1 MKKIT
6 LSLMA
11 ALVAVSG
18 MAQIKLGKDV
28 SLKIYGHVR
37 TDLYYNSRDNVQ
49 SVDGL
54 FYSYPKDEV
63 LDHYGNDINGSDN
76 SNMYTVYSRM
86 GFDFA
91 GPMIG
96 KAKTS
101 AKIEFDFRGNGN
113 DNLSAL
119 RLRHAYF
126 NFDWGKNKVLV
137 GQTSHPFFG
146 EVSPQILNLN
156 TGSPFQPF
164 GRAPQI
170 RYRHNNGALQLQV
183 AAVWQSQFKSHGPT
197 ADDGTGKGNARNQYP
212 HKNSNIPELAL
223 GIDYKA
229 NGWIVGVG
237 IDMLSIV
244 PRTKA
249 TVSDL
254 LSSYWD
260 PEKGEPTTTYKVD
273 ERLTTV
279 SYEAHVK
286 YQKDKLFFAAKSTLG
301 SNFTHTSMLGGYAVK
316 SQDAITG
323 EREYTPFRNSSNW
336 INIVYGKKWKPGIF
350 FGYIKNL
357 GTADD
362 MEMGDNKAI
371 YGTGTNID
379 QLLSGTFELTYN
391 VPHWKI
397 GAEYNYTSAWYG
409 KTQKDGKVKDTHA
422 VGNNRL
428 VLSAT
433 YSF

>member
-37 TDLYYNSRDNVQ
+37 TDIYYNSRDNVQ

-63 LDHYGNDINGSDN
+63 LDHNGNDINGGDN

-126 NFDWGKNKVLV
+126 NFDWGKNKLLV

-170 RYRHNNGALQLQV
+170 RYRHNSGALQLQAV
-183 AAVWQSQFKSHGPT
+183 AVWQSQFKSHGPT

-249 TVSDL
+249 TVPDVV
-254 LSSYWD
+254 SSSQNA
-260 PEKGEPTTTYKVD
+260 TTTYNVD

-316 SQDAITG
+316 SQDITTG

-350 FGYIKNL
+350 IGYIKNL

-362 MEMGDNKAI
+362 MEMGSNKAI

-379 QLLSGTFELTYN
+379 QLFSGTFELTYN

-409 KTQKDGKVKDTHA
+409 TTQKNGKVTDTHA

>member
-11 ALVAVSG
+11 ALVAVGG
-18 MAQIKLGKDV
+18 MAQINLGKDV
-28 SLKIYGHVR
+28 SLKIYGQVR
-37 TDLYYNSRDNVQ
+37 TDIFYNSRANQ
-49 SVDGL
+49 ESVDGL
-54 FYSYPKDEV
+54 FYSYPKDEK
-63 LDHYGNDINGSDN
+63 LDPNGEDLNATPS
-76 SNMYTVYSRM
+76 SNMYAVYSRM

-126 NFDWGKNKVLV
+126 NFDWGKSKVLV

-170 RYRHNNGALQLQV
+170 RYRYNSGAWQLRA
-183 AAVWQSQFKSHGPT
+183 AAVWQSQFKSHGPSAT
-197 ADDGTGKGNARNQYP
+197 DGTGNSRIQAP
-212 HKNSNIPELAL
+212 HKNANVPELAL

-229 NGWIVGVG
+229 NGWILGVGV
-237 IDMLSIV
+237 DMLSIV
-244 PRTKA
+244 PRVNSFDENKKP
-249 TVSDL
+249 
-254 LSSYWD
+254 W
-260 PEKGEPTTTYKVD
+260 YKVD

-279 SYEAHVK
+279 SYEAHLK
-286 YQKDKLFFAAKSTLG
+286 YQKDKWFVAAKSVLG
-301 SNFTHTSMLGGYAVK
+301 SNFTHTSMLGGYGIKAK
-316 SQDAITG
+316 NDETG

-350 FGYIKNL
+350 LGYIKNL

-362 MEMGDNKAI
+362 MMNADKYAAGTNI
-371 YGTGTNID
+371 YGTGTDID
-379 QLLSGTFELTYN
+379 KLMTGTFELTYN

-397 GAEYNYTSAWYG
+397 GAEYNYTEAYYG
-409 KTQKDGKVKDTHA
+409 KTQKDGKVKDTHS

>member
-37 TDLYYNSRDNVQ
+37 TDIYYNSRDNVQ

-54 FYSYPKDEV
+54 FYSYPRDEV
-63 LDHYGNDINGSDN
+63 LDANGNDINGSDN
-76 SNMYTVYSRM
+76 SNMYAVYSRM

-126 NFDWGKNKVLV
+126 NFDWGKNKLLV

-170 RYRHNNGALQLQV
+170 RYRHNSGALQLQA

-197 ADDGTGKGNARNQYP
+197 ADDGSGNGNARNQYP

-249 TVSDL
+249 TVPDVL
-254 LSSYWD
+254 VNETNGYEM
-260 PEKGEPTTTYKVD
+260 PKTTYKVD

-316 SQDAITG
+316 SQNATTG

-336 INIVYGKKWKPGIF
+336 INIIYGKKWKPGIF
-350 FGYIKNL
+350 IGYIKNL

-362 MEMGDNKAI
+362 MEMGANKAI

-391 VPHWKI
+391 IPHWKI

>member
-6 LSLMA
+6 LALMV
-11 ALVAVSG
+11 ALVAISG
-18 MAQIKLGKDV
+18 MAQVKIGKDF
-28 SLKIYGHVR
+28 SLKIYGQVR
-37 TDLYYNSRDNVQ
+37 TDIYYNSRDNVQ

-63 LDHYGNDINGSDN
+63 FDGNGNDINGSSS
-76 SNMYTVYSRM
+76 SNMYAVYSRM

-91 GPMIG
+91 GPMLG

-126 NFDWGKNKVLV
+126 NLDWGKNKLLV

-170 RYRHNNGALQLQV
+170 RYRHNSGSLQLQV
-183 AAVWQSQFKSHGPT
+183 SALWQSQFKSHGPT

-212 HKNSNIPELAL
+212 HKNANVPELAL
-223 GIDYKA
+223 GLDYKA
-229 NGWIVGVG
+229 NGWIVGAG
-237 IDMLSIV
+237 IDLLSIA

-249 TVSDL
+249 T
-254 LSSYWD
+254 
-260 PEKGEPTTTYKVD
+260 GEDGSIYKVD
-273 ERLTTV
+273 ELLTTV

-286 YQKDKLFFAAKSTLG
+286 YQKEKLFFAAKSGLG
-301 SNFTHTSMLGGYAVK
+301 SNFTHTSMLGGYGIK
-316 SQDAITG
+316 SENAKTG
-323 EREYTPFRNSSNW
+323 EREYTPFRNSSTW
-336 INIVYGKKWKPGIF
+336 VNIVYGKKWKPGIF
-350 FGYIKNL
+350 VGYIKNL
-357 GTADD
+357 GTAD
-362 MEMGDNKAI
+362 ELI
-371 YGTGTNID
+371 SSTVYGTGTNID
-379 QLLSGTFELTYN
+379 ELWTGTFELTYN

-397 GAEYNYTSAWYG
+397 GAEYNYTSALYG
-409 KTQKDGKVKDTHA
+409 KNDLKDGKVKDTHA

>member
-1 MKKIT
+1 MKKIA

-11 ALVAVSG
+11 ALVAVGG
-18 MAQIKLGKDV
+18 MAQINLGKDV

-37 TDLYYNSRDNVQ
+37 TDFFYNSRANVE

-54 FYSYPKDEV
+54 FYSYPKDEK
-63 LDHYGNDINGSDN
+63 LDPNGEDLNGSAS
-76 SNMYTVYSRM
+76 SNMYAVYSRM

-126 NFDWGKNKVLV
+126 NFDWGKSKVLV

-146 EVSPQILNLN
+146 DVSPQILNLN

-170 RYRHNNGALQLQV
+170 RYRYNSGALQLQA
-183 AAVWQSQFKSHGPT
+183 AAVWQSQFKSHGPS
-197 ADDGTGKGNARNQYP
+197 AADGTGNSRIQAP
-212 HKNSNIPELAL
+212 HKNANVPELAL

-229 NGWIVGVG
+229 NGWILGVGV
-237 IDMLSIV
+237 DMLSIV
-244 PRTKA
+244 PRVTSFDENKKP
-249 TVSDL
+249 L
-254 LSSYWD
+254 
-260 PEKGEPTTTYKVD
+260 YKVD

-279 SYEAHVK
+279 SYEAHLK
-286 YQKDKLFFAAKSTLG
+286 YQKDKLFVAAKSVLG
-301 SNFTHTSMLGGYAVK
+301 SNFTHTSMLGGYGIK
-316 SQDAITG
+316 SQDAKTG

-350 FGYIKNL
+350 LGYIKNL

-362 MEMGDNKAI
+362 MMNADKYAAGTNI
-371 YGTGTNID
+371 YGTGTDID
-379 QLLSGTFELTYN
+379 KLMTGTFELTYN

-397 GAEYNYTSAWYG
+397 GAEYNYTEAYYG
-409 KTQKDGKVKDTHA
+409 TTQKDGKVKNTHS

>member
-37 TDLYYNSRDNVQ
+37 TDIYYNSRDNVQ

-63 LDHYGNDINGSDN
+63 LDHNGNDINGGDN

-126 NFDWGKNKVLV
+126 NFDWGKNKLLV

-170 RYRHNNGALQLQV
+170 RYRHNSGALQLQA

-249 TVSDL
+249 TVPDVV
-254 LSSYWD
+254 SSSQNA
-260 PEKGEPTTTYKVD
+260 TTTYKVD

-286 YQKDKLFFAAKSTLG
+286 YQKDKLFLAAKSTLG

-316 SQDAITG
+316 SQNATTG

-409 KTQKDGKVKDTHA
+409 KTQKDGKVTNTHS

>member
-37 TDLYYNSRDNVQ
+37 TDIYYNSRDNVQ

-63 LDHYGNDINGSDN
+63 LDHNGNDINGGDN

-126 NFDWGKNKVLV
+126 NFDWGKNKLLV

-170 RYRHNNGALQLQV
+170 RYRHNSGALQLQA

-197 ADDGTGKGNARNQYP
+197 ADDGTGNGNARNQYP

-249 TVSDL
+249 TVPDVL
-254 LSSYWD
+254 VNETNGYEM
-260 PEKGEPTTTYKVD
+260 PKTTYKVD

-316 SQDAITG
+316 SQNATTG

-336 INIVYGKKWKPGIF
+336 INIIYGKKWKPGIF
-350 FGYIKNL
+350 IGYIKNL

-391 VPHWKI
+391 IPHWKI

>member
-6 LSLMA
+6 MSLLA

-28 SLKIYGHVR
+28 NLKIYGHVR
-37 TDLYYNSRDNVQ
+37 TDIFYNSRDNVQ

-63 LDHYGNDINGSDN
+63 FDANGNDINGSSS
-76 SNMYTVYSRM
+76 SNMYAVYSRM

-170 RYRHNNGALQLQV
+170 RYRHNNGALQLQA

-197 ADDGTGKGNARNQYP
+197 ADDGTGNGNARNQYP

-249 TVSDL
+249 TVPDVL
-254 LSSYWD
+254 VNETNGYEM
-260 PEKGEPTTTYKVD
+260 PKTTYKVD

-316 SQDAITG
+316 SQNATTG

-336 INIVYGKKWKPGIF
+336 INIIYGKKWKPGIF
-350 FGYIKNL
+350 IGYIKNL

-362 MEMGDNKAI
+362 MEMGANKAI

-391 VPHWKI
+391 IPHWKI

>member
-1 MKKIT
+1 MKKFSVLLFSLL
-6 LSLMA
+6 LS
-11 ALVAVSG
+11 VCTF
-18 MAQIKLGKDV
+18 AQIQLGKNV
-28 SLKIYGHVR
+28 TLKMYGHVR
-37 TDLYYNSRDNVQ
+37 TDFFYNSRDNVQ

-63 LDHYGNDINGSDN
+63 FDANGNDINGSDN
-76 SNMYTVYSRM
+76 SNMYAVYSRM

-119 RLRHAYF
+119 RLRQAYF
-126 NFDWGKNKVLV
+126 NFDWGKNKLLV
-137 GQTSHPFFG
+137 GQTAHPFFG

-170 RYRHNNGALQLQV
+170 RYRHNSGALQFQ
-183 AAVWQSQFKSHGPT
+183 AAAIWQSQFKSHGPS
-197 ADDGTGKGNARNQYP
+197 ADDGSGKGNSRNQYP

-223 GIDYKA
+223 GLDYKA

-237 IDMLSIV
+237 IDMLSIA

-249 TVSDL
+249 IGGNGSTF
-254 LSSYWD
+254 
-260 PEKGEPTTTYKVD
+260 KVD
-273 ERLTTV
+273 ERVTTV
-279 SYEAHVK
+279 SYEAHLK
-286 YQKDKLFFAAKSTLG
+286 YQKNMWLVAAKSVLG
-301 SNFTHTSMLGGYAVK
+301 SNFTHTGMLGGYGIK
-316 SQDAITG
+316 KEDATTG

-336 INIVYGKKWKPGIF
+336 INIVYGKKWKPGMF

-357 GTADD
+357 GTTDD
-362 MEMGDNKAI
+362 MI
-371 YGTGTNID
+371 SSTVYGTGTNID
-379 QLLSGTFELTYN
+379 ELISATFELTYN
-391 VPHWKI
+391 VPHWKV
-397 GAEYNYTSAWYG
+397 GAEFNCTTALYG
-409 KTQKDGKVKDTHA
+409 TTQKDGKVKDTHSVA
-422 VGNNRL
+422 NNRL

-433 YSF
+433 YTF

>member
-1 MKKIT
+1 MKKIA

-11 ALVAVSG
+11 ALVAVGG
-18 MAQIKLGKDV
+18 MAQINLGKDV

-37 TDLYYNSRDNVQ
+37 TDFFYNSRANVE

-54 FYSYPKDEV
+54 FYSYPKDEK
-63 LDHYGNDINGSDN
+63 LDPNGEDLNGSAS
-76 SNMYTVYSRM
+76 SNMYAVYSRM

-126 NFDWGKNKVLV
+126 NFDWGKSKVLV

-146 EVSPQILNLN
+146 DVSPQILNLN

-170 RYRHNNGALQLQV
+170 RYRYNSGALQLQA
-183 AAVWQSQFKSHGPT
+183 AAVWQSQFKSHGPSAT
-197 ADDGTGKGNARNQYP
+197 DGTGNSRIQAP
-212 HKNSNIPELAL
+212 HKNANVPELAL

-229 NGWIVGVG
+229 NGWILGVGV
-237 IDMLSIV
+237 DMLSIV
-244 PRTKA
+244 PRVTSFDENKKP
-249 TVSDL
+249 L
-254 LSSYWD
+254 
-260 PEKGEPTTTYKVD
+260 YKVD

-279 SYEAHVK
+279 SCEAHLK
-286 YQKDKLFFAAKSTLG
+286 YQKDKWFVAAKSVLG
-301 SNFTHTSMLGGYAVK
+301 SNFTHTSMLGGYGIK
-316 SQDAITG
+316 SQDAKTG

-350 FGYIKNL
+350 LGYIKNL

-362 MEMGDNKAI
+362 MMNADKYAAGTNI
-371 YGTGTNID
+371 YGTGTDID
-379 QLLSGTFELTYN
+379 KLMTGTFELTYN

-397 GAEYNYTSAWYG
+397 GAEYNYTEAYYG
-409 KTQKDGKVKDTHA
+409 TTQKDGKVKDTHS

-428 VLSAT
+428 VLSAP

>member
-1 MKKIT
+1 
-6 LSLMA
+6 MA
-11 ALVAVSG
+11 AMLAVSG

-28 SLKIYGHVR
+28 NLKIYGHIR
-37 TDLYYNSRDNVQ
+37 TDFYYNSRDNVQ

-54 FYSYPKDEV
+54 FYSYPKDKMP
-63 LDHYGNDINGSDN
+63 DANGNDLNSGDN

-91 GPMIG
+91 GPLLG

-119 RLRHAYF
+119 RLRQAYF
-126 NFDWGKNKVLV
+126 NLDWGKDKLLV

-170 RYRHNNGALQLQV
+170 RYRHNEGALQLQV

-197 ADDGTGKGNARNQYP
+197 ANDGSGNSRNQAP
-212 HKNSNIPELAL
+212 HKNSNIPEVAL

-229 NGWIVGVG
+229 DGWMVGVG
-237 IDMLSIV
+237 MDMLSIV
-244 PRTKA
+244 PRTVA
-249 TVSDL
+249 VGEDG
-254 LSSYWD
+254 SS
-260 PEKGEPTTTYKVD
+260 YKVD

-286 YQKDKLFFAAKSTLG
+286 YQKGLWFCAAKSTLG
-301 SNFTHTSMLGGYAVK
+301 ANFTHTSMLGGYAVK
-316 SQDAITG
+316 SQNVVTG
-323 EREYTPFRNSSNW
+323 EREYTPFRNTANW
-336 INIVYGKKWKPGIF
+336 INILYGKKWKPGIF
-350 FGYIKNL
+350 IGYIKNL
-357 GTADD
+357 GTSDD
-362 MEMGDNKAI
+362 MNLDNKVV
-371 YGTGTNID
+371 YGTGTDID
-379 QLLSGTFELTYN
+379 RLLSGTFELTYN

-409 KTQKDGKVKDTHA
+409 TNRKDGKVENTHS
-422 VGNNRL
+422 VGNNRV
-428 VLSAT
+428 VLTAI

>member
-37 TDLYYNSRDNVQ
+37 TDIFYNSRANTE

-54 FYSYPKDEV
+54 FYIFPKDE
-63 LDHYGNDINGSDN
+63 DFDANGNDINSSDN

-126 NFDWGKNKVLV
+126 NFDWGKNKLLV

-170 RYRHNNGALQLQV
+170 RYRYNSGSLQLQA
-183 AAVWQSQFKSHGPT
+183 AAVWQSQFKSHGPKE
-197 ADDGTGKGNARNQYP
+197 DNGTGDGNARNQYP

-223 GIDYKA
+223 GLDYKA
-229 NGWIVGVG
+229 NGWIIGAG

-244 PRTKA
+244 PRTIAIGGDGSKFN
-249 TVSDL
+249 
-254 LSSYWD
+254 
-260 PEKGEPTTTYKVD
+260 VD
-273 ERLTTV
+273 ERVTTV

-286 YQKDKLFFAAKSTLG
+286 YQKDLWMIAAKSTLG

-316 SQDAITG
+316 SKDNRTG

-350 FGYIKNL
+350 FGYIKNF
-357 GTADD
+357 GTVDD
-362 MEMGDNKAI
+362 MELGKDKQI
-371 YGTGTNID
+371 YGTGTEID

-397 GAEYNYTSAWYG
+397 GVEYNYTSAWYG
-409 KTQKDGKVKDTHA
+409 AKDENGKYIYGKDGKVKDTHA

>member
-11 ALVAVSG
+11 ALVAVGG
-18 MAQIKLGKDV
+18 MAQINLGKDV
-28 SLKIYGHVR
+28 SLKIYGQVR
-37 TDLYYNSRDNVQ
+37 TDIFYNSRANQ
-49 SVDGL
+49 ESVDGL
-54 FYSYPKDEV
+54 FYSYPKDEK
-63 LDHYGNDINGSDN
+63 LDPNGEDLNATPS
-76 SNMYTVYSRM
+76 SNMYAVYSRM

-126 NFDWGKNKVLV
+126 NFDWGKSKVLV

-146 EVSPQILNLN
+146 DVSPQILNLN

-170 RYRHNNGALQLQV
+170 RYRYNSGAWQLQA
-183 AAVWQSQFKSHGPT
+183 AAVWQSQFKSHGPSAT
-197 ADDGTGKGNARNQYP
+197 DGTGNSRIQAP
-212 HKNSNIPELAL
+212 HKNANVPELAL

-229 NGWIVGVG
+229 NGWILGVGV
-237 IDMLSIV
+237 DMLSIV
-244 PRTKA
+244 PRVNSFDENKKP
-249 TVSDL
+249 
-254 LSSYWD
+254 W
-260 PEKGEPTTTYKVD
+260 YKVD

-279 SYEAHVK
+279 SYEAHLK
-286 YQKDKLFFAAKSTLG
+286 YQKDKWFVAAKSVLG
-301 SNFTHTSMLGGYAVK
+301 SNFTHTSMLGGYGIKAENAK
-316 SQDAITG
+316 TG

-336 INIVYGKKWKPGIF
+336 INVVYGKKWKPGIF
-350 FGYIKNL
+350 LGYIKNL

-362 MEMGDNKAI
+362 MVSTTY

-379 QLLSGTFELTYN
+379 KLMTGTFELTYN

-397 GAEYNYTSAWYG
+397 GAEYNYTEAYYG
-409 KTQKDGKVKDTHA
+409 KTQKDGKVKDTHS

>member
-1 MKKIT
+1 MKKTT
-6 LSLMA
+6 LALLV
-11 ALVAVSG
+11 ALVAISG
-18 MAQIKLGKDV
+18 NAQVKIGKDF
-28 SLKIYGHVR
+28 SLKIYGQVR
-37 TDLYYNSRDNVQ
+37 TDIFYNSRANTE

-63 LDHYGNDINGSDN
+63 FDENGNDINGSGT
-76 SNMYTVYSRM
+76 SNMYAVYSRM

-91 GPMIG
+91 GPMMG
-96 KAKTS
+96 KAKSS

-126 NFDWGKNKVLV
+126 NLDWGKNKLLV

-170 RYRHNNGALQLQV
+170 RYRHNSGALQLQV
-183 AAVWQSQFKSHGPT
+183 AALWQSQFKSYGPVVEN
-197 ADDGTGKGNARNQYP
+197 GKLSLDASGKEKTSRNQAP

-223 GIDYKA
+223 GLDYKA
-229 NGWIVGVG
+229 NGWIIGAG
-237 IDMLSIV
+237 LDMLSLV
-244 PRTKA
+244 PRTTA
-249 TVSDL
+249 FD
-254 LSSYWD
+254 
-260 PEKGEPTTTYKVD
+260 EKGKPTYKVD
-273 ERLTTV
+273 ERLTTI

-301 SNFTHTSMLGGYAVK
+301 SNFTHTSMLGGYGIK
-316 SQDAITG
+316 SEDDKTG
-323 EREYTPFRNSSNW
+323 EREYTPFRNSSTW
-336 INIVYGKKWKPGIF
+336 INVVYGKTWKPGIF
-350 FGYIKNL
+350 LGYIKNL
-357 GTADD
+357 GTAD
-362 MEMGDNKAI
+362 EMI
-371 YGTGTNID
+371 RSTVYGTGTNID
-379 QLLSGTFELTYN
+379 KLMTGTFELTYN
-391 VPHWKI
+391 IPHLKV
-397 GAEYNYTSAWYG
+397 GVEYNYTSALYG
-409 KTQKDGKVKDTHA
+409 KNDLKDGKVKDTHA

>member
-63 LDHYGNDINGSDN
+63 LDHNGNDINGADN

-170 RYRHNNGALQLQV
+170 RYRHNSGALQLQA

-249 TVSDL
+249 TVPDL
-254 LSSYWD
+254 LSSST
-260 PEKGEPTTTYKVD
+260 ENVTTTYKVD

-316 SQDAITG
+316 SQDITTG

-350 FGYIKNL
+350 IGYIKNL

-362 MEMGDNKAI
+362 MEMGSNKAI

-379 QLLSGTFELTYN
+379 QLFSGTFELTYN

-409 KTQKDGKVKDTHA
+409 TTQKNGKVTDTHA

>member
-6 LSLMA
+6 LSLVA

-63 LDHYGNDINGSDN
+63 LDHNGNDINGADN

-170 RYRHNNGALQLQV
+170 RYRHNSGALQLQA

-249 TVSDL
+249 TVPDL
-254 LSSYWD
+254 LSSST
-260 PEKGEPTTTYKVD
+260 ENATTTYKVD

-316 SQDAITG
+316 SQDITTG

-350 FGYIKNL
+350 IGYIKNL

-362 MEMGDNKAI
+362 MEMGSNKAI

-379 QLLSGTFELTYN
+379 QLFSGTFELTYN

-409 KTQKDGKVKDTHA
+409 TTQKNGKVTDTHA

>member
-11 ALVAVSG
+11 ALVAVSS

-37 TDLYYNSRDNVQ
+37 TDFYYNSRDNVQ

-54 FYSYPKDEV
+54 FYSYPKDEK
-63 LDHYGNDINGSDN
+63 LDANGNDINGSDN

-126 NFDWGKNKVLV
+126 NFDWGKNKLLV

-170 RYRHNNGALQLQV
+170 RYRHNSGALQLQA
-183 AAVWQSQFKSHGPT
+183 AAVWQSQFKSHGPS
-197 ADDGTGKGNARNQYP
+197 ADDGTGNGNARNQYP

-223 GIDYKA
+223 GLDYKA

-237 IDMLSIV
+237 IDMLSIA

-249 TVSDL
+249 I
-254 LSSYWD
+254 
-260 PEKGEPTTTYKVD
+260 GEDGSTFKVD

-279 SYEAHVK
+279 SYEAHLK
-286 YQKDKLFFAAKSTLG
+286 YQKDKLFLAAKSTLG
-301 SNFTHTSMLGGYAVK
+301 SNFTHTSMLGGYGIK
-316 SQDAITG
+316 SQDAKTG

-336 INIVYGKKWKPGIF
+336 INIVYGKKWKPGVF

-362 MEMGDNKAI
+362 MVSSTT

-379 QLLSGTFELTYN
+379 QLWTATFELTYN
-391 VPHWKI
+391 VPHWKV
-397 GAEYNYTSAWYG
+397 GAEYNYTSADYG
-409 KTQKDGKVKDTHA
+409 TMQKDGKVKDTHA

>member
-11 ALVAVSG
+11 ALVAVGG
-18 MAQIKLGKDV
+18 MAQINLGKDV

-37 TDLYYNSRDNVQ
+37 TDFFYNSRANVE

-54 FYSYPKDEV
+54 FYSYPKDEK
-63 LDHYGNDINGSDN
+63 LDPNGEDLNGSAS
-76 SNMYTVYSRM
+76 SNMYAVYSRM

-126 NFDWGKNKVLV
+126 NFDWGKSKVLV

-146 EVSPQILNLN
+146 DVSPQILNLN

-170 RYRHNNGALQLQV
+170 RYRYNSGALQLQA
-183 AAVWQSQFKSHGPT
+183 AAVWQSQFKSHGPSAT
-197 ADDGTGKGNARNQYP
+197 DGTGNSRIQAP
-212 HKNSNIPELAL
+212 HKNANVPELAL

-229 NGWIVGVG
+229 NGWILGVGV
-237 IDMLSIV
+237 DMLSIV
-244 PRTKA
+244 PRVTSFDENKKP
-249 TVSDL
+249 L
-254 LSSYWD
+254 
-260 PEKGEPTTTYKVD
+260 YKVD

-279 SYEAHVK
+279 SYEAHLK
-286 YQKDKLFFAAKSTLG
+286 YQKDKWFVAAKSVLG
-301 SNFTHTSMLGGYAVK
+301 SNFTHTSMLGGYGIK
-316 SQDAITG
+316 SQDAKTG

-350 FGYIKNL
+350 LGYIKNL

-362 MEMGDNKAI
+362 MMNADKYAAGTNI
-371 YGTGTNID
+371 YGTGTDID
-379 QLLSGTFELTYN
+379 KLMTGTFELTYN

-397 GAEYNYTSAWYG
+397 GAEYA
-409 KTQKDGKVKDTHA
+409 VDTLKKHLMKE
-422 VGNNRL
+422 NM
-428 VLSAT
+428 
-433 YSF
+433 

>member
-6 LSLMA
+6 LSLLV
-11 ALVAVSG
+11 ALVAISG
-18 MAQIKLGKDV
+18 MAQVKIGKDF
-28 SLKIYGHVR
+28 SLKIYGQVR
-37 TDLYYNSRDNVQ
+37 TDIYYNSRDNVQ

-63 LDHYGNDINGSDN
+63 LDGNGNDINGSSS
-76 SNMYTVYSRM
+76 SNMYAVYSRM

-91 GPMIG
+91 GPMLG

-126 NFDWGKNKVLV
+126 NLDWGKNKLLV

-170 RYRHNNGALQLQV
+170 RYRHNSGALQLQA
-183 AAVWQSQFKSHGPT
+183 AAVWQSQFKSHGPS

-212 HKNSNIPELAL
+212 HKNANVPELAL
-223 GIDYKA
+223 GLDYKA
-229 NGWIVGVG
+229 NGWIVGAG
-237 IDMLSIV
+237 IDMLTIA

-249 TVSDL
+249 T
-254 LSSYWD
+254 
-260 PEKGEPTTTYKVD
+260 GEDGSIYKVD
-273 ERLTTV
+273 ERLTTL

-286 YQKDKLFFAAKSTLG
+286 YQKDKLFFAAKSVLG
-301 SNFTHTSMLGGYAVK
+301 SNFTHTSMLGGYGIK
-316 SQDAITG
+316 SENAKTG

-350 FGYIKNL
+350 IGYIKNL
-357 GTADD
+357 GTAD
-362 MEMGDNKAI
+362 EMI
-371 YGTGTNID
+371 SSTVYGTGTNID
-379 QLLSGTFELTYN
+379 ELWTGTFELTYN

-397 GAEYNYTSAWYG
+397 GAEYNYTSALYG
-409 KTQKDGKVKDTHA
+409 KTDLKDGKVKDTHA

>member
-11 ALVAVSG
+11 ALVAVGG
-18 MAQIKLGKDV
+18 MAQINLGKDV
-28 SLKIYGHVR
+28 SLKIYGQVR
-37 TDLYYNSRDNVQ
+37 TDIFYNSRANQ
-49 SVDGL
+49 ESVDGL
-54 FYSYPKDEV
+54 FYSYPKDEK
-63 LDHYGNDINGSDN
+63 LDPNGEDLNATPS
-76 SNMYTVYSRM
+76 SNMYAVYSRM

-126 NFDWGKNKVLV
+126 NFDWGKSKVLV

-170 RYRHNNGALQLQV
+170 RYRYNSGAWQLQA
-183 AAVWQSQFKSHGPT
+183 AAVWQSQFKSYGPVFENGVEKSPT
-197 ADDGTGKGNARNQYP
+197 RNQAP

-229 NGWIVGVG
+229 NGWIAGVG
-237 IDMLSIV
+237 IDMLSIA
-244 PRTKA
+244 PRTNSIGA
-249 TVSDL
+249 DGS
-254 LSSYWD
+254 
-260 PEKGEPTTTYKVD
+260 TYLVG
-273 ERLTTV
+273 ERLTTL
-279 SYEAHVK
+279 SYEAHLK
-286 YQKDKLFFAAKSTLG
+286 YQKDKLFFAAKSVLG
-301 SNFTHTSMLGGYAVK
+301 SNMAHTSMLGGYGIKKTDPV
-316 SQDAITG
+316 TG
-323 EREYTPFRNSSNW
+323 EREYTSYRNSSSW

-350 FGYIKNL
+350 IGYIKNL
-357 GTADD
+357 GTTDD
-362 MEMGDNKAI
+362 LENAGTIEKPNYVKYF
-371 YGTGTNID
+371 YGAGKDID
-379 QLLSGTFELTYN
+379 QLFTGTFELTYN

-397 GAEYNYTSAWYG
+397 GAEYNYTEAYYG
-409 KTQKDGKVKDTHA
+409 TTQKDGKVKDTHS

>member
-1 MKKIT
+1 MKKIA

-11 ALVAVSG
+11 ALVAVGG
-18 MAQIKLGKDV
+18 MAQINLGKDV

-37 TDLYYNSRDNVQ
+37 TDFFYNSRANVE

-54 FYSYPKDEV
+54 FYSYPKDEK
-63 LDHYGNDINGSDN
+63 LDPNGEDLNGSAS
-76 SNMYTVYSRM
+76 SNMYAVYSRM

-126 NFDWGKNKVLV
+126 NFDWGKSKVLV

-146 EVSPQILNLN
+146 DVSPQILNLN

-170 RYRHNNGALQLQV
+170 RYRYNSGALQLQA
-183 AAVWQSQFKSHGPT
+183 AAVWQSQFKSHGPSAT
-197 ADDGTGKGNARNQYP
+197 DGTGNSRIQAP
-212 HKNSNIPELAL
+212 HKNANVPELAL

-229 NGWIVGVG
+229 NGWILGVGV
-237 IDMLSIV
+237 DMLSIV
-244 PRTKA
+244 PRVTSFDENKKP
-249 TVSDL
+249 L
-254 LSSYWD
+254 
-260 PEKGEPTTTYKVD
+260 YKVD

-279 SYEAHVK
+279 SYEAHLK
-286 YQKDKLFFAAKSTLG
+286 YQKDKWFVAAKSVLG
-301 SNFTHTSMLGGYAVK
+301 SNFTHTSMLGGYGIKA
-316 SQDAITG
+316 QDKETG

-336 INIVYGKKWKPGIF
+336 INVVYGKKWKPGIF
-350 FGYIKNL
+350 LGYIKNL

-362 MEMGDNKAI
+362 MVSTTY

-379 QLLSGTFELTYN
+379 KLMTGTFELTYN

-397 GAEYNYTSAWYG
+397 GAEYNYTEAYYG
-409 KTQKDGKVKDTHA
+409 TTQKDGKVKDTHS

>member
-6 LSLMA
+6 LTL
-11 ALVAVSG
+11 LVALFAISG
-18 MAQIKLGKDV
+18 MAQVKIGKDF
-28 SLKIYGHVR
+28 SLKIYGQVR
-37 TDLYYNSRDNVQ
+37 TDIFYNSRDNVQ

-54 FYSYPKDEV
+54 FYSYPKDEQ
-63 LDHYGNDINGSDN
+63 LDPNGNDINGSSS
-76 SNMYTVYSRM
+76 SNMYAVYSRM

-91 GPMIG
+91 GPMLG
-96 KAKTS
+96 NAKTS

-126 NFDWGKNKVLV
+126 NLDWGKNKLLV

-170 RYRHNNGALQLQV
+170 RYRHNSGALQLQA
-183 AAVWQSQFKSHGPT
+183 AAVWQSQFKSHGPS

-212 HKNSNIPELAL
+212 HKNANVPELAL
-223 GIDYKA
+223 GLDYKA
-229 NGWIVGVG
+229 NGWIVGAG
-237 IDMLSIV
+237 IDLLSIA

-249 TVSDL
+249 T
-254 LSSYWD
+254 
-260 PEKGEPTTTYKVD
+260 GEDGSIYKVD

-286 YQKDKLFFAAKSTLG
+286 YQKDKLFLAAKSVLG
-301 SNFTHTSMLGGYAVK
+301 SNFTHTSMLGGYGIK
-316 SQDAITG
+316 SENTKTG

-350 FGYIKNL
+350 VGYIKNL
-357 GTADD
+357 GTAD
-362 MEMGDNKAI
+362 EMI
-371 YGTGTNID
+371 SSTVYGTGTNID
-379 QLLSGTFELTYN
+379 ELWTGTFELTYN

-397 GAEYNYTSAWYG
+397 GAEYNYTSALYG
-409 KTQKDGKVKDTHA
+409 TTQKDGKVKDTHA

>member
-11 ALVAVSG
+11 ALVAVGG
-18 MAQIKLGKDV
+18 MAQINLGKDV

-37 TDLYYNSRDNVQ
+37 TDFFYNSRANVE

-54 FYSYPKDEV
+54 FYSYPKDEK
-63 LDHYGNDINGSDN
+63 LDPNGEDLNGSAS
-76 SNMYTVYSRM
+76 SNMYAVYSRM
-86 GFDFA
+86 GFAFA

-119 RLRHAYF
+119 SLRHAYF
-126 NFDWGKNKVLV
+126 NFDWGKSKVLV

-146 EVSPQILNLN
+146 DVSPQILNLN

-170 RYRHNNGALQLQV
+170 RFRYNSGALQLQA
-183 AAVWQSQFKSHGPT
+183 AAVWQSQFKSHGPSAT
-197 ADDGTGKGNARNQYP
+197 DGTGNSRIQAP
-212 HKNSNIPELAL
+212 HKNANVPELAL

-229 NGWIVGVG
+229 NGWILGVGV
-237 IDMLSIV
+237 DMLSIV
-244 PRTKA
+244 PRVTSFDENKKP
-249 TVSDL
+249 L
-254 LSSYWD
+254 
-260 PEKGEPTTTYKVD
+260 YKVD

-279 SYEAHVK
+279 SYEAHLK
-286 YQKDKLFFAAKSTLG
+286 YQKDKWFVAAKSVLG
-301 SNFTHTSMLGGYAVK
+301 SNFTHTSMLGGYGIK
-316 SQDAITG
+316 SQDAKTG

-350 FGYIKNL
+350 LGYIKNL

-362 MEMGDNKAI
+362 MMNADKYAAGTNI
-371 YGTGTNID
+371 YGTGTDID
-379 QLLSGTFELTYN
+379 KLMTGTFELTYN

-397 GAEYNYTSAWYG
+397 GVEYTYTAAWYG
-409 KTQKDGKVKDTHA
+409 KNKQDGKVADTHR

>member
-63 LDHYGNDINGSDN
+63 LDHNGNDINGSDN

-170 RYRHNNGALQLQV
+170 RYRHNNAALQLQV

-249 TVSDL
+249 TVPDL
-254 LSSYWD
+254 LSSST
-260 PEKGEPTTTYKVD
+260 ENATTTYKVD

>member
-6 LSLMA
+6 MSLLA

-28 SLKIYGHVR
+28 NLKIYGHVR
-37 TDLYYNSRDNVQ
+37 TDIYYNSRDNVQ

-63 LDHYGNDINGSDN
+63 LDHNGNDINGGDN

-86 GFDFA
+86 GFDFV

-126 NFDWGKNKVLV
+126 NFDWGKDKLLV

-170 RYRHNNGALQLQV
+170 RYRHNSGALQLQA

-249 TVSDL
+249 IGDDGSTF
-254 LSSYWD
+254 
-260 PEKGEPTTTYKVD
+260 KVD

-286 YQKDKLFFAAKSTLG
+286 YQKDKLFLAAKSTLG

-316 SQDAITG
+316 SQNATTG

-336 INIVYGKKWKPGIF
+336 INIIYGKKWKPGIF
-350 FGYIKNL
+350 IGYIKNL

-362 MEMGDNKAI
+362 MEMGANKAI

-379 QLLSGTFELTYN
+379 QLFSGTFELTYN

-409 KTQKDGKVKDTHA
+409 TTQKDGKVKDTHA

>member
-37 TDLYYNSRDNVQ
+37 TDIYYNSRDNVQ

-63 LDHYGNDINGSDN
+63 LDHNGNDINGGDN

-126 NFDWGKNKVLV
+126 NFDWGKNKLLV

-170 RYRHNNGALQLQV
+170 RYRHNSGALQLQA

-197 ADDGTGKGNARNQYP
+197 ADDGTGNGNARNQYP

-249 TVSDL
+249 TVRDL
-254 LSSYWD
+254 LVDS
-260 PEKGEPTTTYKVD
+260 PNATTTYKVD

-316 SQDAITG
+316 SQNATTG

-336 INIVYGKKWKPGIF
+336 INIIYGKKWKPGIF
-350 FGYIKNL
+350 IGYIKNL

-362 MEMGDNKAI
+362 MEMGSNKAI

-379 QLLSGTFELTYN
+379 QLFSGTFELTYN

-409 KTQKDGKVKDTHA
+409 TTQKNGKVTDTHA

>member
-11 ALVAVSG
+11 ALVAVGG
-18 MAQIKLGKDV
+18 MAQINLGKDV

-37 TDLYYNSRDNVQ
+37 TDFFYNSRANVE

-54 FYSYPKDEV
+54 FYSYPKDEK
-63 LDHYGNDINGSDN
+63 LDPNGEDLNGSAS
-76 SNMYTVYSRM
+76 SNMYAVYSRM

-126 NFDWGKNKVLV
+126 NFDWGKSKVLV

-146 EVSPQILNLN
+146 DVSPQILNLN

-170 RYRHNNGALQLQV
+170 RYRYNSGALQLQA
-183 AAVWQSQFKSHGPT
+183 AAVWQSQFKSHGPSAT
-197 ADDGTGKGNARNQYP
+197 DGTGNSRIQAP
-212 HKNSNIPELAL
+212 HKNANVPELAL

-229 NGWIVGVG
+229 NGWILGVGV
-237 IDMLSIV
+237 DMLSIV
-244 PRTKA
+244 PRVTSFDENKKP
-249 TVSDL
+249 L
-254 LSSYWD
+254 
-260 PEKGEPTTTYKVD
+260 YKVD

-279 SYEAHVK
+279 SYEAHLK
-286 YQKDKLFFAAKSTLG
+286 YQKDKWFVAAKSVLG
-301 SNFTHTSMLGGYAVK
+301 SNFTHTSMLGGYGIK
-316 SQDAITG
+316 SEDAKTG

-336 INIVYGKKWKPGIF
+336 INVVYGKKWKPGIF
-350 FGYIKNL
+350 LGYIKNL

-362 MEMGDNKAI
+362 MMNADKYAAGTNI
-371 YGTGTNID
+371 YGTGTDID
-379 QLLSGTFELTYN
+379 KLMTGTFELTYN

-397 GAEYNYTSAWYG
+397 GVEYNYTEAYYG
-409 KTQKDGKVKDTHA
+409 TTQKDGKVKDTHS

>member
-6 LSLMA
+6 MSLLA
-11 ALVAVSG
+11 ALFAVSG

-28 SLKIYGHVR
+28 NLKIYGHVR
-37 TDLYYNSRDNVQ
+37 TDIYYNSRDNVQ

-63 LDHYGNDINGSDN
+63 LDHNGNDINGSDN
-76 SNMYTVYSRM
+76 SNMYAVYSRM

-126 NFDWGKNKVLV
+126 NFDWGKDKLLV

-170 RYRHNNGALQLQV
+170 RYRHNSGALQLQA

-249 TVSDL
+249 IVPDVFANSIDA
-254 LSSYWD
+254 
-260 PEKGEPTTTYKVD
+260 TTTYKVD

-286 YQKDKLFFAAKSTLG
+286 YQKDKLFLAAKSTLG

-350 FGYIKNL
+350 IGYIKNL

-379 QLLSGTFELTYN
+379 QLFSGTFELTYN
-391 VPHWKI
+391 VPHWKV

-409 KTQKDGKVKDTHA
+409 TTQKNGKVKDTHS

-428 VLSAT
+428 VLTAI

>member
-11 ALVAVSG
+11 ALVAVGG
-18 MAQIKLGKDV
+18 MAQIQLGKDV
-28 SLKIYGHVR
+28 NLKIYGHVR
-37 TDLYYNSRDNVQ
+37 TDFFYNSRANTE

-54 FYSYPKDEV
+54 FYSFPKDEV
-63 LDHYGNDINGSDN
+63 LDANGNDINGSDN
-76 SNMYTVYSRM
+76 SNMYAVYSRM

-96 KAKTS
+96 NAKTS

-126 NFDWGKNKVLV
+126 NFDWGKSKVLV

-146 EVSPQILNLN
+146 DVSPQILNLN

-164 GRAPQI
+164 GRAPQV
-170 RYRHNNGALQLQV
+170 RYRYNSGTLQLQ
-183 AAVWQSQFKSHGPT
+183 AAALWQSQFKSHGPS
-197 ADDGTGKGNARNQYP
+197 ADDGTGKGSARNQYP

-223 GIDYKA
+223 GLDYKA
-229 NGWIVGVG
+229 NGWIVGLG
-237 IDMLSIV
+237 LDMLSIA
-244 PRTKA
+244 PRTIALGAEGDKF
-249 TVSDL
+249 
-254 LSSYWD
+254 
-260 PEKGEPTTTYKVD
+260 KVD

-286 YQKDKLFFAAKSTLG
+286 YQKDKLFFAAKSVLG

-316 SQDAITG
+316 SHNAKTG

-350 FGYIKNL
+350 IGYIKNL

-379 QLLSGTFELTYN
+379 QLLNGTFELTYN

-397 GAEYNYTSAWYG
+397 GAEYSYTSAWYG
-409 KTQKDGKVKDTHA
+409 KTQKNGKVTDTHA
-422 VGNNRL
+422 VANNRL

>member
-28 SLKIYGHVR
+28 NLKIYGHVR
-37 TDLYYNSRDNVQ
+37 TDIFYNSRANVE

-54 FYSYPKDEV
+54 FYSYPKDEK
-63 LDHYGNDINGSDN
+63 LDPNGEDLNGSPS

-86 GFDFA
+86 GFDFT

-170 RYRHNNGALQLQV
+170 RYRHNSGALQLQA
-183 AAVWQSQFKSHGPT
+183 AAVWQSQFKSHGPSAT
-197 ADDGTGKGNARNQYP
+197 DGTGNSRIQAP
-212 HKNSNIPELAL
+212 HKNANVPELAL

-229 NGWIVGVG
+229 KGWIVGVG
-237 IDMLSIV
+237 VDMLSIV
-244 PRTKA
+244 PRVTSFDENKKP
-249 TVSDL
+249 
-254 LSSYWD
+254 W
-260 PEKGEPTTTYKVD
+260 YKVD

-279 SYEAHVK
+279 SYEAHIK

-301 SNFTHTSMLGGYAVK
+301 SNFTHTSMLGGYGVK
-316 SQDAITG
+316 AENATTG

-350 FGYIKNL
+350 VGYIKNL

-362 MEMGDNKAI
+362 MKDADKYAEGTNI

-379 QLLSGTFELTYN
+379 QLWTGTFELTYN

-397 GAEYNYTSAWYG
+397 GAEYNYTSADYG
-409 KTQKDGKVKDTHA
+409 KTQKNGKVTDTHA

-428 VLSAT
+428 VFSAT

>member
-18 MAQIKLGKDV
+18 MAQVKLGKDV
-28 SLKIYGHVR
+28 NLKIYGHVR
-37 TDLYYNSRDNVQ
+37 TDIFYNSRANTE

-54 FYSYPKDEV
+54 FYSFPKDEV
-63 LDHYGNDINGSDN
+63 FDANGNDINGSPS
-76 SNMYTVYSRM
+76 SNMYAVYSRM

-126 NFDWGKNKVLV
+126 NFDWGKDKLLV

-146 EVSPQILNLN
+146 DVSPQILNLN

-170 RYRHNNGALQLQV
+170 RYRHNNGALKLQ
-183 AAVWQSQFKSHGPT
+183 AALVWQSKCKSHGPT

-212 HKNSNIPELAL
+212 HKNSTIPEIAL

-229 NGWIVGVG
+229 NGWIAGVG
-237 IDMLSIV
+237 IDMLSIA

-249 TVSDL
+249 IGAD
-254 LSSYWD
+254 
-260 PEKGEPTTTYKVD
+260 ETTYKVD

-279 SYEAHVK
+279 SYEAHLK
-286 YQKDKLFFAAKSTLG
+286 YQKDKLFFAAKSVLG
-301 SNFTHTSMLGGYAVK
+301 ANFTHTSMVGGYGIKAE
-316 SQDAITG
+316 DAKTG

-336 INIVYGKKWKPGIF
+336 INIVYGKKWKPGVF

-362 MEMGDNKAI
+362 MI
-371 YGTGTNID
+371 SSTVYGTGTNID
-379 QLLSGTFELTYN
+379 QLLTGTFELTYN
-391 VPHWKI
+391 VPHWKV

-409 KTQKDGKVKDTHA
+409 KTQKDGKVTNTHA

>member
-28 SLKIYGHVR
+28 NLKIYGHVR
-37 TDLYYNSRDNVQ
+37 TDIYYNSRDNVQ

-63 LDHYGNDINGSDN
+63 LDPNGNDINGSDN
-76 SNMYTVYSRM
+76 SNMYAVYSRM

-170 RYRHNNGALQLQV
+170 RYRHNSGALQLQA

-237 IDMLSIV
+237 IDMLSIA
-244 PRTKA
+244 PRTKS
-249 TVSDL
+249 TVPDL
-254 LSSYWD
+254 TSSYWD
-260 PEKGEPTTTYKVD
+260 PEKGTPTTTYKVD

-279 SYEAHVK
+279 SYEAHIK
-286 YQKDKLFFAAKSTLG
+286 YQKDKLFFAAKSVLG
-301 SNFTHTSMLGGYAVK
+301 SNFTHTSMLGGYGIKAEDK
-316 SQDAITG
+316 ITG

-336 INIVYGKKWKPGIF
+336 INIVYGKKWKPGVF
-350 FGYIKNL
+350 LGYIKNL

-362 MEMGDNKAI
+362 MI
-371 YGTGTNID
+371 SSTVYGTGTNID
-379 QLLSGTFELTYN
+379 QLWTATFELTYN

-397 GAEYNYTSAWYG
+397 GAEYNYTSADYG
-409 KTQKDGKVKDTHA
+409 KTQKNGKVTDTHA

>member
-1 MKKIT
+1 MKKIA

-11 ALVAVSG
+11 ALVAVGG
-18 MAQIKLGKDV
+18 MAQINLGKDV

-37 TDLYYNSRDNVQ
+37 TDFFYNSRANVE

-54 FYSYPKDEV
+54 FYSYPKDEK
-63 LDHYGNDINGSDN
+63 LDPNGEDLNGSAS
-76 SNMYTVYSRM
+76 SNMYAVYSRM

-126 NFDWGKNKVLV
+126 NFDWGKSKVLV

-146 EVSPQILNLN
+146 DVSPQILNLN

-170 RYRHNNGALQLQV
+170 RYRYNSGAWQLQA
-183 AAVWQSQFKSHGPT
+183 AAVWQSQFKSHGPSAT
-197 ADDGTGKGNARNQYP
+197 DGTGNSRIQAP
-212 HKNSNIPELAL
+212 HKNANVPELAL

-229 NGWIVGVG
+229 NGWILGVGV
-237 IDMLSIV
+237 DMLSIV
-244 PRTKA
+244 PRVTSFDENKKP
-249 TVSDL
+249 L
-254 LSSYWD
+254 
-260 PEKGEPTTTYKVD
+260 YKVD

-279 SYEAHVK
+279 SYEAHLK
-286 YQKDKLFFAAKSTLG
+286 YQKDKWFVAAKSVLG
-301 SNFTHTSMLGGYAVK
+301 SNFTHTSMLGGYGIK
-316 SQDAITG
+316 SQDAKTG

-350 FGYIKNL
+350 LGYIKNL

-362 MEMGDNKAI
+362 MMNADKYAAGTNI
-371 YGTGTNID
+371 YGTGTDID
-379 QLLSGTFELTYN
+379 KLMTGTFELTYN

-397 GAEYNYTSAWYG
+397 GAEYNYTEAYYG
-409 KTQKDGKVKDTHA
+409 TTQKDGKVKNTHS

>member
-11 ALVAVSG
+11 ALVAVGG
-18 MAQIKLGKDV
+18 MAQINLGKDV

-37 TDLYYNSRDNVQ
+37 TDFFYNSRANVE

-54 FYSYPKDEV
+54 FYSYPKDEK
-63 LDHYGNDINGSDN
+63 LDPNGEDLNGSAS
-76 SNMYTVYSRM
+76 SNMYAVYSRM

-126 NFDWGKNKVLV
+126 NFDWGKSKVLV

-146 EVSPQILNLN
+146 DVSPQILNLN

-170 RYRHNNGALQLQV
+170 RYRYNSGALQLQA
-183 AAVWQSQFKSHGPT
+183 AAVWQSQFKSHGPSAT
-197 ADDGTGKGNARNQYP
+197 DGTGNSRIQAP
-212 HKNSNIPELAL
+212 HKNANVPELAL

-229 NGWIVGVG
+229 NGWILGVGV
-237 IDMLSIV
+237 DMLSIV
-244 PRTKA
+244 PRVTSFDENKKP
-249 TVSDL
+249 L
-254 LSSYWD
+254 
-260 PEKGEPTTTYKVD
+260 YKVD

-279 SYEAHVK
+279 SYEAHLK
-286 YQKDKLFFAAKSTLG
+286 YQKDKWFVAAKSVLG
-301 SNFTHTSMLGGYAVK
+301 SNFTHTSMLGGYGIK
-316 SQDAITG
+316 SQDAKTG

-350 FGYIKNL
+350 LGYIKNL

-362 MEMGDNKAI
+362 MVSTTY

-379 QLLSGTFELTYN
+379 KLMTGTFELTYN

-397 GAEYNYTSAWYG
+397 GAEYNYTEAYYG
-409 KTQKDGKVKDTHA
+409 TTQKDGKVKDTHS